1 MDEVNQE
8 IHFPISYFLYHCFY
22 KNGNLIKYMLL
33 LLSLRFCLI
42 IDNGWWLTDL
52 FLGRF
57 SRMLIVFIGLNVLL
71 KILRLFGNDK
81 FLLYKMFFVMIKKL

>member
-1 MDEVNQE
+1 MLFKLYRCNTPPVWAVY
-8 IHFPISYFLYHCFY
+8 FWVSKTAYFLFFLFIFQAT
-22 KNGNLIKYMLL
+22 NV
-33 LLSLRFCLI
+33 
-42 IDNGWWLTDL
+42 WWLTDL

-81 FLLYKMFFVMIKKL
+81 FLLYKMFFVVIKTL